1 MTRHG
6 VTEFLSAF
14 EDVGIQFF
22 DIETDILIV
31 LDEAGNIDR
40 VNPAFERILNRAEPD
55 ILGEPIIRLI
65 FSGDWSRFLNAF
77 SDLQRGNIF
86 HLLHSDAGL
95 IRVQL
100 NAYRFKRTDAGM
112 RGYLVLRPVRV

>member
-1 MTRHG
+1 MARHG
-6 VTEFLSAF
+6 VTEFLQTF

-31 LDEAGNIDR
+31 LDEQGNIDR
-40 VNPAFERILNRAEPD
+40 VNPAFERILNRTEPD
-55 ILGEPIIRLI
+55 VLGEPVIRLI
-65 FSGDWSRFLNAF
+65 FSGDWSKFLNAF
-77 SDLQRGNIF
+77 SDMQRGNMF
-86 HLLHSDAGL
+86 HLLHRDAGM

-100 NAYRFKRTDAGM
+100 TAYKFKPTEAGR